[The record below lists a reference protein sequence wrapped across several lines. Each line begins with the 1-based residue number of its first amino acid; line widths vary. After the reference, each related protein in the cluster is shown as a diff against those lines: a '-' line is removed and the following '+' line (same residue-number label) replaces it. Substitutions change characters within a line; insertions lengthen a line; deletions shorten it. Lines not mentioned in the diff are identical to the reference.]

1 MHTIWFRGVGRT
13 DEWERSS
20 LVVEYCLDC
29 VAFNA
34 PDDRAEN
41 PQPSGLGLFSSK
53 CIVSVFN
60 ISHLLISSLG
70 APRPGYGDARVRIR
84 GLLVGIIPRDIFS
97 GDIVSAG
104 AGLVGSS
111 NFLRSIAR
119 CSTGV

>member
-1 MHTIWFRGVGRT
+1 MHTIWVWGVGRT

-20 LVVEYCLDC
+20 LVVEYYLDC
-29 VAFNA
+29 IAFNA

-70 APRPGYGDARVRIR
+70 PGYGGARVRIR
-84 GLLVGIIPRDIFS
+84 GLLVGIIPRDNFS

-104 AGLVGSS
+104 AGFVGS
-111 NFLRSIAR
+111 
-119 CSTGV
+119 